1 MAEMDLYKEWLGIP
15 EGPRPPDHYELLRC
29 VRFTDEAEKI
39 RAHYKKLN
47 AHVRKYATGK
57 FSVQSQELL
66 NEMAKAMLC
75 LTDVERKRDYDES
88 LGREFTAEKDTFGR
102 IPLLDVLVKQQAIT
116 REQKKE
122 AEEYADLRGL
132 SHRDAVVQMKLV
144 ELVPATK
151 ALAQQLGYSYVDLE
165 DLLPDDA
172 VLDAVPRQLV
182 KKHSCLPLFEDDGQI
197 LVACSDQPE
206 HEVEEEISL
215 RFGMPM
221 RPVIATPRSINQAL
235 AKYYAPGARDETRA
249 TRTKVATTIAGGE
262 AATKKKDKPK
272 AKKAGAPAASGAR
285 FADLTPEEQK
295 DRKLKGIMA
304 INFSAVIPL
313 LPYLLS
319 NLSSRVQMIMVDYQ
333 WIRWIPALA
342 LITVPATFSWVW
354 FKYWK

>member
-1 MAEMDLYKEWLGIP
+1 MAEMDFYKEWLGIP

-29 VRFTDEAEKI
+29 VRFTDDAEKI

-88 LGREFTAEKDTFGR
+88 LGREFAAEKDTFGR
-102 IPLLDVLVKQQAIT
+102 IPLLDVLVRQQLIT
-116 REQKKE
+116 RDQKKE
-122 AEEYADLRGL
+122 VEEFGDLRGL

-144 ELVPATK
+144 ELAPATK

-165 DLLPDDA
+165 DVLPDDS
-172 VLDAVPRQLV
+172 VLDAVPRPLV

-206 HEVEEEISL
+206 HELEEEISL

-221 RPVIATPRSINQAL
+221 RPVIATPRSINQAI

-249 TRTKVATTIAGGE
+249 AKTKVAATIAGGD
-262 AATKKKDKPK
+262 AAKKKGKPA
-272 AKKAGAPAASGAR
+272 AKKTGTPAAGRVR
-285 FADLTPEEQK
+285 FADLSAEEQK

-313 LPYLLS
+313 LPFLLS
-319 NLSSRVQMIMVDYQ
+319 SMSARAQMIITDYS
-333 WIRWIPALA
+333 WLGMIPYLA
-342 LITVPATFSWVW
+342 IVTVPLTALYVW
-354 FKYWK
+354 KVYWK